1 MNRPPSSSARRRVA
15 AACLFAAAVL
25 PLAAH
30 AQSNKPGLWEIQ
42 QQMQLDPAQQKQMDE
57 ARKQMAAMPPEQRKM
72 MEDMMA
78 RQGVGVDLAGGGSK
92 VKICIGKEDAAPIE
106 KRADCA
112 YDSQRSG
119 ATWKVKYRC
128 TKPVSEGD
136 IEVTTLSPERYT
148 MKMRGTDAKGRA
160 MAMQGEGKWLSADC
174 GNLKPA
180 GAAKP

>member
-1 MNRPPSSSARRRVA
+1 MNTSMSTQALRLSVLLCGA
-15 AACLFAAAVL
+15 AAASA
-25 PLAAH
+25 PW

-78 RQGVGVDLAGGGSK
+78 KHGAGVDLASGGSK

-112 YDSQRSG
+112 YDTQRSG
-119 ATWKVKYRC
+119 ASWKVKYRC
-128 TKPVSEGD
+128 TKPVAAGD

-148 MKMRGTDAKGRA
+148 MKMRGTDDKGRA
-160 MAMQGEGKWLSADC
+160 MAMQGEGRWLSADC

-180 GAAKP
+180 GTAKP